1 MKETQAQRKLG
12 DAIRKRRN
20 RLGTSQEDFA
30 DKVRMHRTFFG
41 SIERGERNITLKS
54 ILRIA
59 DGLGAKASELFED
72 AGL

>member
-12 DAIRKRRN
+12 EAIRKRRT

-30 DKVRMHRTFFG
+30 DKITMHRTFYG
-41 SIERGERNITLKS
+41 SIERGKRNITLKS

-59 DGLGAKASELFED
+59 DGLNTKAAELFED